1 MSAISCLEIQ
11 LAVTIF
17 TVVHVNFP
25 NLSKRKDKRKLYK
38 SVQIAWPYQF
48 KVFTYPVSDT
58 GNFTTH
64 SSFSS
69 IVGHSYRKYI
79 IVVVILVV
87 VVVVIVVAVVLT

>member
-1 MSAISCLEIQ
+1 MSTISCLEIQ

-25 NLSKRKDKRKLYK
+25 NLSKSKDQRKLYK
-38 SVQIAWPYQF
+38 SVQIAWPYQL

-58 GNFTTH
+58 RDITARF
-64 SSFSS
+64 SFSS

-79 IVVVILVV
+79 VVVVILVV
-87 VVVVIVVAVVLT
+87 VVIVVVAVVFP